1 MSKKLELIWKFLQ
14 AARRLIKN
22 KDIKKDGILRFAKQE
37 FGEVSQFLRKQ
48 IDDLFK
54 A

>member
-22 KDIKKDGILRFAKQE
+22 KDIKKDGILIL
-37 FGEVSQFLRKQ
+37 LRHNQ
-48 IDDLFK
+48 NRLILERL
-54 A
+54 